1 MAKPILYGLKLY
13 LNGAMKSIDFTV
25 QCVEIQIML
34 DGTIEVSMLPNIYLF
49 QGCQGRYPAN
59 EVKANDFQS
68 LNLCFEAIM
77 KGQPLS
83 LCFKAVKKGE
93 LLKSRR
99 SRRTLLST
107 FKPLFHGCQ
116 DWFTAPGGQ
125 GERLLSTS
133 KPLFQDCQE
142 RFPTQGDQ
150 GEQLLP
156 TSLPKDKNNK

>member
-1 MAKPILYGLKLY
+1 M
-13 LNGAMKSIDFTV
+13 
-25 QCVEIQIML
+25 
-34 DGTIEVSMLPNIYLF
+34 F

-77 KGQPLS
+77 KGL
-83 LCFKAVKKGE
+83 E
-93 LLKSRR
+93 LLKSRM
-99 SRRTLLST
+99 SRRALLST

-133 KPLFQDCQE
+133 KPFFQGCQERFPNQGQGKQLLATSKPLFQGCQE

>member
-1 MAKPILYGLKLY
+1 
-13 LNGAMKSIDFTV
+13 
-25 QCVEIQIML
+25 ML

-99 SRRTLLST
+99 LRRTLLST

-116 DWFTAPGGQ
+116 DRFAAPGEQ

-133 KPLFQDCQE
+133 KPFFQGCQERFPNQGQGKQLLATSKPLFQGCQE